1 MTIRTIPA
9 SPAERAY
16 QHALRD
22 QQDAAARVA
31 AVRGALVTLAG
42 GPIRPCRMEINALAD
57 NLAAAEAAA
66 DLAALVTRRARAPC
80 CVTCLAAHG
89 EHRLAG

>member
-1 MTIRTIPA
+1 MSPESHPDSRSEGATDDHPSMTIRTIPA

-66 DLAALVTRRARAPC
+66 DLAVW
-80 CVTCLAAHG
+80 
-89 EHRLAG
+89 